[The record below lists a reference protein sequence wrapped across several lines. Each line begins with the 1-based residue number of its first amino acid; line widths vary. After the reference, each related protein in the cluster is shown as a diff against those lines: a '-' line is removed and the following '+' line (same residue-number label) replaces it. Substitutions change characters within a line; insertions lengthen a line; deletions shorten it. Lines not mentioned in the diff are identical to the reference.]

1 MTTMSYHRQ
10 ATTITKLALVAMTA
24 VAAATG
30 LPATARADESYDFQS
45 PSGNIHCKM
54 GYAQGTDPGV
64 VCTIAHSTYAGQCQ
78 SGGLVAW
85 PQFGLWQGGSP
96 SSPKDMPCVV
106 GGNKTPI
113 SPTLDYGQKTRSFG
127 AISCDSE
134 QSGVTCTDSSTGHFF
149 RVSRESYQ
157 VG

>member
-1 MTTMSYHRQ
+1 MTTIAYRQ
-10 ATTITKLALVAMTA
+10 RAMTITKLALFAMTA
-24 VAAATG
+24 VAAAIG
-30 LPATARADESYDFQS
+30 LPAAAHADEGYDFQS

-64 VCTIAHSTYAGQCQ
+64 VCTIAHSTYAGQRQ
-78 SGGLVAW
+78 SGLVGW

-106 GGNKTPI
+106 GGSKTPI
-113 SPTLDYGQKTRSFG
+113 SPTLDYGQKTRAFG
-127 AISCDSE
+127 VISCDSE

-149 RVSRESYQ
+149 RVSSESYY

>member
-1 MTTMSYHRQ
+1 M
-10 ATTITKLALVAMTA
+10 TITKLALVAMTA
-24 VAAATG
+24 VAAAIG
-30 LPATARADESYDFQS
+30 LPAAAHADEGYDFQS

-64 VCTIAHSTYAGQCQ
+64 VCTIANATYAEQCR

-85 PQFGLWQGGSP
+85 PQFALWQGGSP
-96 SSPKDMPCVV
+96 SSPKDAPCVV
-106 GGNKTPI
+106 GANKTQI
-113 SPTLDYGQKTRSFG
+113 SPTLDYGQKTRSLG
-127 AISCDSE
+127 AISCASE

-149 RVSRESYQ
+149 QASSESYQ